1 MAIERTTP
9 ATQNAPSSAKTPSN
23 RKGKSTESS
32 SVSRG
37 GTPNSAVDSK
47 PPRQPARTGRLYEA
61 SRGDSRPPTVNPY
74 SYDTAVLTIF
84 PEYIE
89 FDGEDVL
96 QLAVKKEHRKS
107 TE

>member
-1 MAIERTTP
+1 VWC
-9 ATQNAPSSAKTPSN
+9 
-23 RKGKSTESS
+23 
-32 SVSRG
+32 VSG
-37 GTPNSAVDSK
+37 
-47 PPRQPARTGRLYEA
+47 
-61 SRGDSRPPTVNPY
+61 RGDTRPSTVNPY

-96 QLAVKKEHRKS
+96 QLAVKKEPRKS

>member
-1 MAIERTTP
+1 VINVTIVLPLRRASFGPLQYPPNGIGTYRLRCTDFHHSEWHCRP
-9 ATQNAPSSAKTPSN
+9 LAGFA
-23 RKGKSTESS
+23 RSTFH
-32 SVSRG
+32 G
-37 GTPNSAVDSK
+37 IAV
-47 PPRQPARTGRLYEA
+47 
-61 SRGDSRPPTVNPY
+61 SRGDSRPSTVNPY

-96 QLAVKKEHRKS
+96 QLAVKKEPRKS

>member
-1 MAIERTTP
+1 MNP
-9 ATQNAPSSAKTPSN
+9 GLPHH
-23 RKGKSTESS
+23 
-32 SVSRG
+32 
-37 GTPNSAVDSK
+37 
-47 PPRQPARTGRLYEA
+47 

-96 QLAVKKEHRKS
+96 QLTVKKEPRKS

>member
-1 MAIERTTP
+1 MQET
-9 ATQNAPSSAKTPSN
+9 K
-23 RKGKSTESS
+23 
-32 SVSRG
+32 
-37 GTPNSAVDSK
+37 K
-47 PPRQPARTGRLYEA
+47 PGVPKECRAFVLI
-61 SRGDSRPPTVNPY
+61 SRGDPQPPTVNPY

-96 QLAVKKEHRKS
+96 QLAVKKEPRKS

>member
-1 MAIERTTP
+1 MALPTVGRFRSIYFSRHRRESGRP
-9 ATQNAPSSAKTPSN
+9 RPS
-23 RKGKSTESS
+23 
-32 SVSRG
+32 
-37 GTPNSAVDSK
+37 
-47 PPRQPARTGRLYEA
+47 
-61 SRGDSRPPTVNPY
+61 TVNPY

-96 QLAVKKEHRKS
+96 QLAVKKEPRKS

>member
-1 MAIERTTP
+1 MWRIHD
-9 ATQNAPSSAKTPSN
+9 
-23 RKGKSTESS
+23 
-32 SVSRG
+32 
-37 GTPNSAVDSK
+37 AV
-47 PPRQPARTGRLYEA
+47 PA
-61 SRGDSRPPTVNPY
+61 SRGDSRPSTVNPY

-96 QLAVKKEHRKS
+96 QLAVKKEPRKS